1 MEELL
6 KALNE
11 KANEVGLSINQ
22 EKTKYLENNA
32 KRSNI
37 IRNINVKMGQ
47 HNLERVQTFSFL
59 GSTINDNNIH
69 SKEILTRIKKR
80 K

>member
-1 MEELL
+1 MSRGTITSKMKQLNAYADDVVIMVRSKKPMEELL
-6 KALNE
+6 KALND

-37 IRNINVKMGQ
+37 IWI
-47 HNLERVQTFSFL
+47 
-59 GSTINDNNIH
+59 
-69 SKEILTRIKKR
+69 
-80 K
+80 